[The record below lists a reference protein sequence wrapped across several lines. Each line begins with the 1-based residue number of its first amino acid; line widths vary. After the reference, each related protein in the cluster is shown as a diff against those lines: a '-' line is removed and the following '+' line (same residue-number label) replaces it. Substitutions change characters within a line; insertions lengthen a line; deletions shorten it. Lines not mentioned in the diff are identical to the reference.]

1 MGEKRTFVLPV
12 SIMSPTDVA
21 RLLREIE
28 SIDNFFRQSAIR
40 AAGTQDAMPRMSK
53 LLDQLAADNQLNVLQ
68 EEHRKYVVDSLEILH
83 TSAPVMHMSFSIDPP
98 GPYVQK
104 IVTWL
109 RRNVHAQVLVT
120 IGLQPN
126 IGAGCVVRTTN
137 KIFDFSL
144 REYFNDK
151 RGFFIEKMH
160 EAIAE
165 QPDKVTVAEEVT
177 EPVAEVEPQPQEVAG

>member
-1 MGEKRTFVLPV
+1 
-12 SIMSPTDVA
+12 MSPTDVA